1 MQVRE
6 DANSVYTPMIVHL
19 HLKEST
25 ELRRKARVEWLEV
38 RDHLTV
44 EQNAQYLDSFRALD
58 DQNRRLRDMLE
69 PYKDQIQAELN

>member
-1 MQVRE
+1 MQIGQDV
-6 DANSVYTPMIVHL
+6 NSVYTPMIVHL
-19 HLKEST
+19 HLKASI